1 MIWIIL
7 AALVCGLDLIIKQ
20 WIGKNKEINSQEEIL
35 SGSIIITKYYNTGA
49 FLGVMKD
56 KSRQLLGIT
65 LISIGVV
72 LGFLLAFLGKRGNL
86 LLKLGLSLLLGGACG
101 NAYERLTKGK
111 VTDYFRISIGNEKLK
126 KVVFNLGDIF
136 VFLGSIIAFIG
147 ELFRK

>member
-35 SGSIIITKYYNTGA
+35 SGNIIITKYYNTGA

-86 LLKLGLSLLLGGACG
+86 LLKLGLSLLLGGACS